1 MNRKLYLGL
10 DPFVFFTSLRR
21 LAPSIQPTHGIDTE
35 AMLQHIHHHDECNHA
50 NQRQDRDGRER
61 SRYYLLDHCRRGF
74 DLAVSTG
81 VAHSKA
87 LACIIEQR
95 RSADAVVLAS
105 DVDAHASMLV
115 FTANSLPSRE
125 AEAAEG
131 AARRLIAFTC
141 NGREAVRE
149 LPSPRHIPPF
159 RQVPG

>member
-1 MNRKLYLGL
+1 
-10 DPFVFFTSLRR
+10 
-21 LAPSIQPTHGIDTE
+21 
-35 AMLQHIHHHDECNHA
+35 MLQHIHHHDECHHA
-50 NQRQDRDGRER
+50 NQRQHGDGRER
-61 SRYYLLDHCRRGF
+61 SRYYLLDGCRRGF

-105 DVDAHASMLV
+105 DVDALV
-115 FTANSLPSRE
+115 DACFTANSLPSRE

-131 AARRLIAFTC
+131 AIRRFIAFPC